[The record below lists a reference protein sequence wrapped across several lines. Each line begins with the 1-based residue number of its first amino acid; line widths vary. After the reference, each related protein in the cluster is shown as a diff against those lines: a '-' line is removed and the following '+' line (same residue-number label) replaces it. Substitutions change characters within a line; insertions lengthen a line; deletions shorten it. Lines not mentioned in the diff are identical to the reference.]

1 MKKILL
7 AAACLTLLGV
17 PAQAETIG
25 FSMQRFDD
33 NFLAILRSGLEAHA
47 KDLGNVTLLIED
59 AQGDI
64 ARQQSQIENFIAA
77 KVDGMIV
84 IPVEADAG
92 VAMSKTADKAG
103 IPLVFANNQPS
114 NVDELPEKQ
123 AFVGSDQ
130 IKAGSLEAREVCRL
144 LGGKGKA
151 VILMGEL
158 GTLVA
163 RGRTEAVHEVF
174 KSDDCKG
181 IEIVE
186 EQTATWSRTQALDL
200 TTNWLSAG
208 LNFNAVVANND
219 EMALGALQAIKA
231 SGGSTGDY
239 VVAGIDATQDALTAM
254 KSGDLKVTVFQDAI
268 SQGKGALDTVLKLAR
283 GEHTDRKVFT
293 TLELVTKDNMDKY
306 LNSN

>member
-7 AAACLTLLGV
+7 AAAYLTLLGV

-130 IKAGSLEAREVCRL
+130 IQAGSLEAREVCRL

-174 KSDDCKG
+174 KSDECKG

-208 LNFNAVVANND
+208 LNFNAVIANND

-239 VVAGIDATQDALTAM
+239 VVAGIDATQ
-254 KSGDLKVTVFQDAI
+254 
-268 SQGKGALDTVLKLAR
+268 
-283 GEHTDRKVFT
+283 EP
-293 TLELVTKDNMDKY
+293 
-306 LNSN
+306 